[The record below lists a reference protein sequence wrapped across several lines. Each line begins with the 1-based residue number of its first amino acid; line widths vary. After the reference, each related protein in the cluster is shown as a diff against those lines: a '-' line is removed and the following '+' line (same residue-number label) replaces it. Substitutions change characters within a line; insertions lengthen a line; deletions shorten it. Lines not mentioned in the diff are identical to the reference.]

1 MPTRNFEVD
10 KTISSKKSNPHLQLP
25 ALRKGE
31 RREQCLKK
39 MCPPAAF
46 GPPCTS
52 CKGSCLPRVKGM
64 EDVAASG
71 MEEAA
76 VVMEEAAAAGMEN
89 PATTGTRRLP

>member
-1 MPTRNFEVD
+1 
-10 KTISSKKSNPHLQLP
+10 
-25 ALRKGE
+25 
-31 RREQCLKK
+31 
-39 MCPPAAF
+39 
-46 GPPCTS
+46 
-52 CKGSCLPRVKGM
+52 M

>member
-39 MCPPAAF
+39 MCPPAAS
-46 GPPCTS
+46 GPPCAS
-52 CKGSCLPRVKGM
+52 CKGSCLPRVEGM

-76 VVMEEAAAAGMEN
+76 VVMEEAAG
-89 PATTGTRRLP
+89 GG